1 MSGALKL
8 GIAVTLAVAAVGLLF
23 VAAAGARERGRI
35 SYCRNNLR
43 KLGEMAFLKL
53 GSEEGSPATG
63 RKFWQEVRVENFTTV
78 KAGKE
83 TWVIRFGGLNPFGC
97 PVRGVQPIDL
107 SELSEAELER
117 HMSNPGTIDF
127 RGPNLAPGLH
137 SVRMA
142 RPLGA
147 DLPGNHPNGG
157 GHVLLVD
164 LSVREVREAV
174 SFKEFRDAAGAD
186 AELAD

>member
-1 MSGALKL
+1 MGGALKL
-8 GIAVTLAVAAVGLLF
+8 GIAVTLAAAAVGLLF
-23 VAAAGARERGRI
+23 VLAAGARERGRI

-43 KLGEMAFLKL
+43 YLGEMAFLKL
-53 GSEEGSPATG
+53 GSEEASGETG
-63 RKFWQEVRVENFTTV
+63 RAFWQVIRVENFTTI
-78 KAGKE
+78 KGGKE
-83 TWVIRFGGLNPFGC
+83 TWVLRKGGLNPFGC
-97 PVRGVQPIDL
+97 PVRGIQPLDL
-107 SELSEAELER
+107 SELSQPDLE
-117 HMSNPGTIDF
+117 HLMNDPATIDY
-127 RGPNLAPGLH
+127 RGPKLAPGLH

-174 SFKEFRDAAGAD
+174 SFKEFRDATGAD